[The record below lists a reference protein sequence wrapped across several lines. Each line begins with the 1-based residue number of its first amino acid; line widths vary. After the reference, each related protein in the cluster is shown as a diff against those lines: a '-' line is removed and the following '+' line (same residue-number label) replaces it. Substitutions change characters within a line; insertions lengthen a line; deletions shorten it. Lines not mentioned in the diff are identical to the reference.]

1 MEVKRK
7 LIESREYQIKI
18 AESASKQNTLVVLPT
33 GLGKSLIAL
42 LIAEKRLK
50 KYPDSKIVITAPT
63 RPLASQHKQLFEKLT
78 DLDEE
83 EIGLITGKIKK
94 EKRRELYEKYKIIS
108 TTPQCIK
115 NDLENR
121 IFNFQDVSFLVID
134 EAHRAIK
141 NYPCPF
147 IAKKFMLQSKYPL
160 ILALTASPGA
170 TRERIDEICNN
181 LFIKNVEIRTEVDED
196 VKKYIKKT
204 RWEWVYVDLPKE
216 FENIR
221 ENLNEILNEKIKWLR
236 NHGMITRKKLT
247 KKQILLLQARL
258 MERIYKNKSPI
269 LFATLTNLAQILKTE
284 HALELIETQDAE
296 ALANYLEKLK
306 KSRKRSDKILMN
318 NEKIKKVEI
327 ILSKIGN
334 KKHPKLIKLI
344 SIIKEIISRNKNSKT
359 IVFANYRDT
368 VEKICRELKE
378 NGIKTEIL
386 IGQARRGR
394 KGLSQKQQIEILKR
408 FSNLEFNVLCATS
421 IGEEGLDIAQVDYT
435 IFYEPVPSEIRTIQR
450 RGRTGRTMP
459 GNVIFLITKNT
470 RDEAYYW
477 TAFQKEKKMKR
488 ILRKLQTDKKLK
500 VKKTLLDWVKY

>member
-1 MEVKRK
+1 MT
-7 LIESREYQIKI
+7 S
-18 AESASKQNTLVVLPT
+18 
-33 GLGKSLIAL
+33 
-42 LIAEKRLK
+42 
-50 KYPDSKIVITAPT
+50 
-63 RPLASQHKQLFEKLT
+63 
-78 DLDEE
+78 
-83 EIGLITGKIKK
+83 
-94 EKRRELYEKYKIIS
+94 
-108 TTPQCIK
+108 
-115 NDLENR
+115 
-121 IFNFQDVSFLVID
+121 
-134 EAHRAIK
+134 
-141 NYPCPF
+141 
-147 IAKKFMLQSKYPL
+147 
-160 ILALTASPGA
+160 
-170 TRERIDEICNN
+170 
-181 LFIKNVEIRTEVDED
+181 
-196 VKKYIKKT
+196 
-204 RWEWVYVDLPKE
+204 
-216 FENIR
+216 
-221 ENLNEILNEKIKWLR
+221 
-236 NHGMITRKKLT
+236 RKKLT

-327 ILSKIGN
+327 ILSKIRN

-394 KGLSQKQQIEILKR
+394 KGLSQKEQIEILRR